1 MPEEKFLI
9 LKRNL
14 EIFFDEVQKHIE
26 KYEVTDNFAH
36 ILESFEHLLSLRDK
50 LRNQTFQIGVIA
62 LVKSGKSTLINAI
75 LGNEFL
81 PSGNAP
87 ETARIVRVKHNPEL
101 PNGRL
106 VDGSKVPCE
115 GANAIQYYLRDLNV
129 NFRKT
134 FAYVPEDELVLEAPL
149 HAFKDEAFKTQKFD
163 ILDTPGPNE
172 AGAEALRTKVERLL
186 HDVDVIIYLLDYTK
200 LKTEEEKSLFA
211 RLSDTRTE
219 LIKQY
224 ESRLFFVVNKID
236 MQNRTGLKPNET
248 ASYVVDILK
257 KQIPNLQITQ
267 DRVILISA
275 ENALL
280 SRLIDTDR
288 ASPAAIKDFI
298 KKVFGELAEDE
309 ISPEEFKPKAPE
321 LLKRSKFQD
330 FENKILTFIFKNR
343 GYILLQSII
352 GDIGRRVAKIHN
364 ISATAF
370 TTAKRDV
377 QDIETQL
384 QCLRGDLQQIQE
396 HHSQVKSVAEG
407 IKVKTAK
414 YIKEELERFNDHVK
428 SMVIQAFTATI
439 DNAHAKSGSFLFGLF
454 EKLTAFFGAGPSCSE
469 SDVRKQVMEINKTI
483 GQYLFTEFQGFRL
496 RLDHDL
502 YQKLNEL
509 FTNFAQVLQPVSEKI
524 EKVVGE
530 RLNVNL
536 QPSQIEIPIPTLDT
550 FHNDSEA
557 NINEV
562 IEKKKRV
569 ENRYKT
575 EQEWVAG
582 GFYERGHYED
592 RTVIVPVETLECDI
606 KKSVLLEKWDKRIVE
621 MTNST
626 TQMALLVIDKEVK
639 KLTEEAIR
647 TVEKYKEAYI
657 KTVEKE
663 AEKAKTDQESRN
675 KRLLSLKANLDAA
688 DSIKAQHHRFQ
699 KYLEEIGND

>member
-1 MPEEKFLI
+1 MLEKSFLV
-9 LKRNL
+9 LKNNL
-14 EIFFDEVQKHIE
+14 EFFFADVQKHIE
-26 KYEVTDNFAH
+26 EYKKDDNFAH
-36 ILESFEHLLSLRDK
+36 ILEPFENLLSLRDK

-106 VDGSKVPCE
+106 VDGNGVSCE
-115 GANAIQYYLRDLNV
+115 GANTIQSHLRDLNI

-149 HAFKDEAFKTQKFD
+149 HAFKDEAFKNQKFD

-288 ASPAAIKDFI
+288 ASSAATKDFI
-298 KKVFGELAEDE
+298 KKVFGELAEGE
-309 ISPEEFKPKAPE
+309 ISPDEFKPKAPE

-343 GYILLQSII
+343 GFILLQSII

-370 TTAKRDV
+370 ATAKIDV
-377 QDIETQL
+377 QDI
-384 QCLRGDLQQIQE
+384 
-396 HHSQVKSVAEG
+396 
-407 IKVKTAK
+407 
-414 YIKEELERFNDHVK
+414 
-428 SMVIQAFTATI
+428 
-439 DNAHAKSGSFLFGLF
+439 GL
-454 EKLTAFFGAGPSCSE
+454 
-469 SDVRKQVMEINKTI
+469 
-483 GQYLFTEFQGFRL
+483 
-496 RLDHDL
+496 
-502 YQKLNEL
+502 
-509 FTNFAQVLQPVSEKI
+509 
-524 EKVVGE
+524 
-530 RLNVNL
+530 
-536 QPSQIEIPIPTLDT
+536 
-550 FHNDSEA
+550 
-557 NINEV
+557 
-562 IEKKKRV
+562 
-569 ENRYKT
+569 
-575 EQEWVAG
+575 
-582 GFYERGHYED
+582 
-592 RTVIVPVETLECDI
+592 
-606 KKSVLLEKWDKRIVE
+606 
-621 MTNST
+621 
-626 TQMALLVIDKEVK
+626 
-639 KLTEEAIR
+639 
-647 TVEKYKEAYI
+647 
-657 KTVEKE
+657 
-663 AEKAKTDQESRN
+663 
-675 KRLLSLKANLDAA
+675 
-688 DSIKAQHHRFQ
+688 
-699 KYLEEIGND
+699 